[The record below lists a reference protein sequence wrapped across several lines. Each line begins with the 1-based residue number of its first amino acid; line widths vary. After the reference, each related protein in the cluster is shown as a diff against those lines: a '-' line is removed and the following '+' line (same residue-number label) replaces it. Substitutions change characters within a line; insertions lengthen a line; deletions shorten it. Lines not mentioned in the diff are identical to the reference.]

1 MDGVSSASADTVPA
15 WCLLEASKS
24 VVSTMTGGGTR
35 ISGVTSGGG
44 RSDAGLGG
52 YGGCGVRRIL
62 VLGVGVFLVLMM

>member
-24 VVSTMTGGGTR
+24 VVSTMTGGG
-35 ISGVTSGGG
+35 

-52 YGGCGVRRIL
+52 HGGCGVRRIL

>member
-1 MDGVSSASADTVPA
+1 M
-15 WCLLEASKS
+15 
-24 VVSTMTGGGTR
+24 STMTGGGTR

-52 YGGCGVRRIL
+52 HGGCGVRRIL